1 MHGGQV
7 DIAYV
12 GVMKVCWP
20 QLSIPSLACQW
31 KQRVSTALEDS
42 IAPYRRKTCVADVP
56 PMSQQCQRCT
66 QHNTA
71 VQHEQRES
79 VTLGGLCSHMLLTM
93 PMLVNLWSCKPA
105 VGPTAATFP
114 ACEHNN
120 VGMSVWLGLLHV
132 SSSVQPYWR
141 SLHAGDNSALSSTI

>member
-1 MHGGQV
+1 MNGGQV

-31 KQRVSTALEDS
+31 KQRVSAALEGS

-56 PMSQQCQRCT
+56 PISQQCQRCT

-79 VTLGGLCSHMLLTM
+79 VTLGGLCSFTHATHNAHACK
-93 PMLVNLWSCKPA
+93 LVELQASCWA
-105 VGPTAATFP
+105 YSS
-114 ACEHNN
+114 N
-120 VGMSVWLGLLHV
+120 V
-132 SSSVQPYWR
+132 SS
-141 SLHAGDNSALSSTI
+141 L